1 VGVPDGEV
9 VVTGGLGF
17 TGSHLVDACPR
28 AGHHLKIIDSGAGA
42 GIGGDDHDANPRCTV
57 VRHRFEGHLAS
68 GGDFDGAQRV
78 VHAASCAGP
87 AGILSR
93 PDRPATA
100 AGTGPLRTS
109 GARSR

>member
-17 TGSHLVDACPR
+17 IGPHLVDPCLR
-28 AGHHLKIIDSGAGA
+28 AGHQREILDSDAGA
-42 GIGGDDHDANPRCTV
+42 VIDGDDYDANPHCTV
-57 VRHRFEGHLAS
+57 VRHRFEGHLTS
-68 GGDFDGAQRV
+68 GGDFNGAQRV
-78 VHAASCAGP
+78 VHAASYAGP

-93 PDRPATA
+93 AGRPATA